1 MSFRMKN
8 NNNQCFR
15 EEIGVYTLWREE
27 RDKRQ
32 GETNR
37 QPKEEQN
44 CAPQIYFY
52 RRSVF
57 SLCCV
62 VFQPSAKRMS
72 DDGNEDP
79 GLSDNEDG
87 PSLSVHDEEDD
98 ELFTLGIYCDAEFRL
113 QDLKE
118 ALKQYAHAR
127 NFQANPHSTLASN
140 IHSSHCFFHPLHA
153 LPIPNLSPLLTA

>member
-1 MSFRMKN
+1 
-8 NNNQCFR
+8 
-15 EEIGVYTLWREE
+15 
-27 RDKRQ
+27 
-32 GETNR
+32 
-37 QPKEEQN
+37 
-44 CAPQIYFY
+44 
-52 RRSVF
+52 
-57 SLCCV
+57 
-62 VFQPSAKRMS
+62 MS
-72 DDGNEDP
+72 DDGNDDP
-79 GLSDNEDG
+79 GVSDNEDG
-87 PSLSVHDEEDD
+87 ASLSVHDEEDD